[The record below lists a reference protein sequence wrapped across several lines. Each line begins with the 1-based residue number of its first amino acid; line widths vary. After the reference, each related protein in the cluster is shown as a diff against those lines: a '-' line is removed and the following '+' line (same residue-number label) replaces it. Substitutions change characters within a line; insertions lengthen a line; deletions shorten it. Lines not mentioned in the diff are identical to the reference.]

1 MLVQILWYGME
12 FIRSSRK
19 GAIYLSNVRPL
30 ARYLIHLSVSPLSYS
45 DEYYGR

>member
-1 MLVQILWYGME
+1 MLVQILWYGLE
-12 FIRSSRK
+12 FVRSSGK

-30 ARYLIHLSVSPLSYS
+30 ARYLIRLSVSPPSCS